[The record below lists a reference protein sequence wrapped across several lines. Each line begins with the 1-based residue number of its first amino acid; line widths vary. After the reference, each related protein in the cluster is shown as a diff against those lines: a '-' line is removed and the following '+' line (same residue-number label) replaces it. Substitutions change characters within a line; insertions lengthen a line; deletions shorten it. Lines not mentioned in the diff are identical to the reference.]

1 MSVENVKA
9 FFEKVADDE
18 ALQGKLRAVRE
29 KMKAEMEAARAE
41 VASIASEAGFEVT
54 ASDLAQAREQATQ
67 ELSMDELR
75 AVAGGKGGGRV
86 GWVCNACRIP

>member
-9 FFEKVADDE
+9 FVEKVAEDK
-18 ALQGKLRAVRE
+18 ALQEKLRAVRE

-54 ASDLAQAREQATQ
+54 AADLAQAREQAAQ
-67 ELSMDELR
+67 ELSMDELK
-75 AVAGGKGGGRV
+75 AVAGGKRGGRGV
-86 GWVCNACRIP
+86 LACHCACDY